1 MIFLAIQSLKQT
13 YVKDWKPKFERTWK
27 LCEDAAIK
35 TQMLS
40 EFDANEN
47 GTGSMKL
54 QMLKL
59 QI

>member
-1 MIFLAIQSLKQT
+1 MAIQSLKQT
-13 YVKDWKPKFERTWK
+13 NVKDWKPKFERTWK